1 MADDKAAVRETIAFM
16 RMIVIGLREIAVL
29 EPENADQLRDL
40 ADQCER
46 EADELSKR
54 FDIQPLA
61 RWG

>member
-16 RMIVIGLREIAVL
+16 RMIVIGLREIAAL
-29 EPENADQLRDL
+29 EPENAAQLRDL

-54 FDIQPLA
+54 FDI
-61 RWG
+61 

>member
-29 EPENADQLRDL
+29 EPENAARLRDL
-40 ADQCER
+40 AGQCER

-54 FDIQPLA
+54 FDI
-61 RWG
+61 

>member
-16 RMIVIGLREIAVL
+16 RRIVIGLREIAVL

-54 FDIQPLA
+54 FDL
-61 RWG
+61 